1 MNQRILKMPR
11 LGETMEEGKVVGWLI
26 KSGDSF
32 KRGDPIIEIETDKTI
47 AEFPALGDGRLGEIL
62 VSIGDMIEVGKPLAR
77 IDIGDG
83 PDWTADEGDEAE
95 ATEELAVAATIE
107 PDVDLLIETDLE
119 MPRLGETME
128 EGRVAKWLKAPGDI
142 FVRGEAIIEIETDKT
157 IAEFPA
163 LTDGR
168 LVSILRHDGDM
179 VPVGE
184 PIARIEI
191 AASSIAEDGR
201 EPSQAA
207 GDSLG
212 AARREAPTIRTAA
225 RSDGRLR
232 ATPLARRLA
241 RCHGL
246 DLATIPGSG
255 RWGRIEKSDV
265 LGAAGANSEP
275 AVAAAGDVRYA
286 SLHRGRLAYLDLGN
300 AGDPSVLLLHGF
312 SGDRTTWAAISSGL
326 RRAGH
331 RVIVPDLPGHG
342 LTDIEAAGASD
353 LSADLPAFLDTVGVS
368 KVDVVA
374 HSLGAVAALGLAGR
388 EAQKVASITL
398 IAPAGLGSEIDLQ
411 FVRGMAGARS
421 AGEVAHLLR
430 RLSVNNVDLS
440 EAALA
445 ALASD
450 LSRGRLVALAEAIAG
465 PMGQKVDGL
474 AAIEKLSVSIPI
486 RVLFGLEDRIIPW
499 KHALGL
505 PARVPVHFLARSG
518 HMPQWDQTKEVL
530 EILLSDGGN
539 S

>member
-83 PDWTADEGDEAE
+83 PDWTADEGDGAE
-95 ATEELAVAATIE
+95 ASEELAVAATME

-128 EGRVAKWLKAPGDI
+128 EGRVAKWLKAPGDS

-163 LTDGR
+163 LMDGR

-191 AASSIAEDGR
+191 AASAIAEDHR
-201 EPSQAA
+201 APAESVS
-207 GDSLG
+207 DTRN
-212 AARREAPTIRTAA
+212 AARPEAPAIRTV
-225 RSDGRLR
+225 RSDGRVR

-241 RCHGL
+241 RRHGL
-246 DLATIPGSG
+246 DLSTITGSG
-255 RWGRIEKSDV
+255 RRGRIEKADV
-265 LGAAGANSEP
+265 LRATGTSPGTT
-275 AVAAAGDVRYA
+275 VAATGDVRYA
-286 SLHRGRLAYLDLGN
+286 NLHRGSLAYLDLGN
-300 AGDPSVLLLHGF
+300 AGDPAVLLLHGF
-312 SGDRTTWAAISSGL
+312 SGDRTTWAAIASGMK
-326 RRAGH
+326 RAGR
-331 RVIVPDLPGHG
+331 RVLVPDLPGHG
-342 LTDIEAAGASD
+342 LTDIEAAGATD
-353 LSADLPAFLDTVGVS
+353 LSADLPAFFDAAGVGR
-368 KVDVVA
+368 VDIVA
-374 HSLGAVAALGLAGR
+374 HSLGAVAALGLAGQA
-388 EAQKVASITL
+388 AQKVSSITL

-411 FVRGMAGARS
+411 FVKGMAGARS

-440 EAALA
+440 DAALG

-450 LSRGRLVALAEAIAG
+450 LSKGRLVALADAIAG

-530 EILLSDGGN
+530 EILLSQGGN